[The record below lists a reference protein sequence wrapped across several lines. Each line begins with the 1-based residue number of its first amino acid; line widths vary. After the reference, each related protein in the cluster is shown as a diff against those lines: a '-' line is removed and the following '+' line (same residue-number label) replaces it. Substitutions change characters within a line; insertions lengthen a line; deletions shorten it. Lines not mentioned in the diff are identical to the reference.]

1 MKTAPGLS
9 CSWDELE
16 PYLDRV
22 FELAP
27 DECAAWLSQLAQ
39 SQPLIAQ
46 DVRTLL
52 SRRDQVDATGFL
64 EHPPFDPDPGQPRLG
79 AKVGAYTLEKLI
91 GRGGMGEV
99 WLAARSD
106 GRYEGRCAI
115 KFLDASLVS
124 PRLAERFRREGQAL
138 ARLTHP
144 NIARLLDAGTT
155 EQDRAF
161 LALEYVDGVRIDRY
175 CESLP
180 VNERVRL
187 IADVVAAVAHAHGN
201 LVIHRD
207 LKPSNVLVTGD
218 GRVKLLD
225 FGVAKLMSAELDTL
239 DADHTRLEDAAFT
252 PEYASPE
259 QLLGDAPSTATDIYQ
274 LGLLLFVLLSGRNP
288 LHTEGG
294 RAERIR
300 AALER
305 SMQSVSEVAPQPLRR
320 ILRGDLDA
328 ILAMALRRDAKDRY
342 ATAQALQDDLLR
354 YLAREPVVARRG
366 AGWYRARKFI
376 ERHRIAVA
384 AASLAALGLCATL
397 GYALLQGHEAAVQ
410 RDAARRELARAT
422 AAHDFTVFM
431 LSAAAPGDGRFSTGE
446 LLAQNER
453 LIDKQFAAD
462 PPMRAEMLATVGTQ
476 YMASQ
481 HWGEAT
487 RLLSRARDIA
497 ASTGDPTLQA
507 RTECPLALMKMLN
520 GLRRDAETMIEAALA
535 NLPQRPEHAQ
545 LRAEC
550 MTRYSE
556 FGFFTGEA
564 APMIQRAT
572 LALRLLDSVST
583 ASAPR
588 RIDAMSALAYGHYL
602 ARDNQRAE
610 QVFEQLALMLEESGM
625 ERTLAAADIYNN
637 WSLLHFRSDIRR
649 AEVLIR
655 RTVELRRSI
664 EGKTQV
670 GPVAIFNHAGVL
682 LVLGRLSEAA
692 PLYDEA
698 IRTADERKDWP
709 TFFDASM
716 ELAEL
721 HIEAGD
727 LARAE
732 ARLATLS
739 TYDGNPR
746 FDGMRRALL
755 AYYRAHLVE
764 AQERDP
770 ATAQARYGE
779 AVQSF
784 DAVDEKTFASVYALC
799 GLSRTALIN
808 GDVATATDAAARAL
822 DLAQQFAQ
830 ADAPSHLVGMAQLAS
845 GDVQMAR
852 GDRRSGAR
860 AFESALRNLD
870 GTLGPDHRLTK
881 LVREKSGA

>member
-9 CSWDELE
+9 CSWGELE
-16 PYLDRV
+16 PYLDRA
-22 FELAP
+22 FELEP
-27 DECAAWLSQLAQ
+27 DECAAWLAQLAQ
-39 SQPLIAQ
+39 AQQRVAQ

-52 SRRDQVDATGFL
+52 SMRQQVDASGFL
-64 EHPPFDPDPGQPRLG
+64 EHGPFDPDPGEPRPG
-79 AKVGAYTLEKLI
+79 AQVGAYTLVRLI

-99 WLAARSD
+99 WLAERSD

-124 PRLAERFRREGQAL
+124 PRVAERFRREGQAL
-138 ARLTHP
+138 ARLAHP
-144 NIARLLDAGTT
+144 NIARLLDAGAT
-155 EQDRAF
+155 EQGRAF

-175 CESLP
+175 CEPLP
-180 VNERVRL
+180 INERVRL
-187 IADVVAAVAHAHGN
+187 FVGVVAAVAHAHGN

-218 GRVKLLD
+218 GQVKLLD
-225 FGVAKLMSAELDTL
+225 FGIAKLMSAELDAL

-259 QLLGDAPSTATDIYQ
+259 QLLGGTPSTATDVYQ

-288 LHTEGG
+288 LHTDGG

-305 SMQSVSEVAPQPLRR
+305 SVPPVSEAAPPPLRR
-320 ILRGDLDA
+320 ALRGDLDA

-354 YLAREPVVARRG
+354 YLAREPVTARRG

-376 ERHRIAVA
+376 ERHRIGVA
-384 AASLAALGLCATL
+384 AGSLAALGLCAAL
-397 GYALLQGHEAAVQ
+397 AYALLQGHEAAVQ

-422 AAHDFTVFM
+422 SAHDFTVFM
-431 LSAAAPGDGRFSTGE
+431 LSAAAPGDGRFSTAE
-446 LLAQNER
+446 LLARNER

-462 PPMRAEMLATVGTQ
+462 PAMRAEMLATVGTQ

-481 HWGEAT
+481 RWEEAT
-487 RLLSRARDIA
+487 RLLTRAQDVA
-497 ASTGDPTLQA
+497 ASTADPALQA
-507 RTECPLALMKMLN
+507 RTGCPLALMKMLN
-520 GLRRDAETMIEAALA
+520 GQRRDAEAMIEAALA

-556 FGFFTGEA
+556 FGFFSGEA
-564 APMIQRAT
+564 EPMIQRAT
-572 LALRLLDSVST
+572 TALRLLDSAST

-588 RIDAMSALAYGHYL
+588 RIDAMSSLAYGLYL
-602 ARDNQRAE
+602 ARDNQKAE
-610 QVFEQLALMLEESGM
+610 QVFEQLALMLEQSGM
-625 ERTLAAADIYNN
+625 DHTLAAADIYNN

-664 EGKTQV
+664 EGQNQV
-670 GPVAIFNHAGVL
+670 APVAIFNHAGVL
-682 LVLGRLSEAA
+682 LVLGRFSEAA
-692 PLYDEA
+692 PLYEEA

-721 HIEAGD
+721 HIESGD

-732 ARLATLS
+732 ARLASLAA
-739 TYDGNPR
+739 YDTNPR

-764 AQERDP
+764 AQEHDP
-770 ATAQARYGE
+770 ATAQVRYGE
-779 AVQSF
+779 AVKAF
-784 DAVDEKTFASVYALC
+784 DAVGEKTFASVYAMC
-799 GLSRTALIN
+799 GWSRTALAN
-808 GDVATATDAAARAL
+808 GDVKTATEAAARAL

-830 ADAPSHLVGMAQLAS
+830 ANAPSYLVGMAQLVS
-845 GDVQMAR
+845 GDAQVAR
-852 GDRRSGAR
+852 GDRPSAARSFDA
-860 AFESALRNLD
+860 ALRNLD
-870 GTLGPDHRLTK
+870 GTLGADHRLTK
-881 LVREKSGA
+881 LARGKS